1 MTDFTTGVSPQVE
14 ELKVKPPQRGKITQ
28 SATGKVGGDDPT
40 VPFLEASLPLIC
52 GVCLGQDKLY
62 SLLLGKDR
70 FGRRSL
76 MRGFRGRAL
85 VPGPEWLGSLKRSIS
100 LKGRLLSFYGNGSVR
115 RLLAR
120 VAIAGKLEKAKG

>member
-1 MTDFTTGVSPQVE
+1 VTDFTNGVPSQVE
-14 ELKVKPPQRGKITQ
+14 ELKIQPPQRGKITQ

-40 VPFLEASLPLIC
+40 VPFLEAPLPLIC

-70 FGRRSL
+70 FRRRSL
-76 MRGFRGRAL
+76 IGGFRGRVM
-85 VPGPEWLGSLKRSIS
+85 VPGPEWLGSLKRSIT
-100 LKGRLLSFYGNGSVR
+100 LMRRLFSCSGNGFVR

-120 VAIAGKLEKAKG
+120 VAIAGKQEKAKG